1 MTKVQLYVMLVLH
14 NVRKIPS
21 NVMFWKPEIAG
32 CLLMGTVPPQKKR
45 GYARITHIYIDTLT
59 KIYNLFRIFF

>member
-1 MTKVQLYVMLVLH
+1 MLVLH

-21 NVMFWKPEIAG
+21 NVMFWKPEITG

-45 GYARITHIYIDTLT
+45 EYARITPKLYM
-59 KIYNLFRIFF
+59 